1 MKHPFL
7 IILIVFIFLKS
18 FASFGKIISVPA
30 SINFQNNRNTDAMSN
45 KIRIKIGS
53 SSFTA
58 TLSDNP
64 TSATFK
70 TLLPVT
76 INMIE
81 LNGNEKYFNLS
92 RNLPSNS
99 TNPSK
104 IQTGDLMMFGENTL
118 VLFYKTFSTSY
129 NYTSIGRIENAA
141 GLAAAL
147 GKGNVTVTFEIQ

>member
-1 MKHPFL
+1 
-7 IILIVFIFLKS
+7 
-18 FASFGKIISVPA
+18 
-30 SINFQNNRNTDAMSN
+30 MSN

-76 INMIE
+76 INMVE